1 MGKDWDA
8 VASAINTRLAELDL
22 TQRELSERSGVS
34 TATLR
39 QLQNNYEPRRR
50 SPRTLAAV
58 SEALRWS
65 ADHLSRVLEG
75 DSPTVVE
82 DAESL
87 RADVARLSRE
97 LDEIRERVASLEDKH
112 ED

>member
-8 VASAINTRLAELDL
+8 VATAINTRLAELDL

-50 SPRTLAAV
+50 SPRLLSAV
-58 SEALRWS
+58 SEALRWP
-65 ADHLSRVLEG
+65 AGHLAQVLEG
-75 DSPTVVE
+75 EAPE
-82 DAESL
+82 AEADL
-87 RADVARLSRE
+87 RAEVLRLRQEVAE
-97 LDEIRERVASLEDKH
+97 LRERLGVLEEKQA
-112 ED
+112 

>member
-8 VASAINTRLAELDL
+8 VATAINTRLAELDL

-50 SPRTLAAV
+50 SPRLLSAV
-58 SEALRWS
+58 SEALRWP
-65 ADHLSRVLEG
+65 AGHLAQVLEG
-75 DSPTVVE
+75 EVPE
-82 DAESL
+82 AEADL
-87 RADVARLSRE
+87 RAEVLRLRQEVAE
-97 LDEIRERVASLEDKH
+97 LRERLGVLEEKQA
-112 ED
+112 